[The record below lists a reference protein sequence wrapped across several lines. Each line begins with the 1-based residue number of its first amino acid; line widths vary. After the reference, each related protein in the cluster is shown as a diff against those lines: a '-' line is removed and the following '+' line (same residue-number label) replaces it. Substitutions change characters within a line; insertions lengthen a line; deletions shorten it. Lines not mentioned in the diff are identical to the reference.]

1 MNPENNKLEIFK
13 NNLPADSKNA
23 IADAIHRL
31 GIAKIEV
38 NFDGCGDSG
47 QIEDMTVFNEA
58 GDEIEISLESIGVG
72 KVAFVRG
79 YQYNGDGTTT
89 EIKDVRNANFGDLL
103 EEICYNLL
111 EQRHGGWEINEG
123 SYGTFTFDFI
133 NQKINLTF
141 NERVTEVNTTEI
153 ELDFGGNEIDN
164 VN

>member
-13 NNLPADSKNA
+13 NNLPAESKNA

-58 GDEIEISLESIGVG
+58 GDEIEITLESIGVG
-72 KVAFVRG
+72 KVEFVRG
-79 YQYNGDGTTT
+79 YQYDRNGK
-89 EIKDVRNANFGDLL
+89 EIPIKDVREANFADLL

-111 EQRHGGWEINEG
+111 AQRHGGWEINEG
-123 SYGTFTFDFI
+123 SFGTFTFDFT

-153 ELDFGGNEIDN
+153 ELDFGGNEINN